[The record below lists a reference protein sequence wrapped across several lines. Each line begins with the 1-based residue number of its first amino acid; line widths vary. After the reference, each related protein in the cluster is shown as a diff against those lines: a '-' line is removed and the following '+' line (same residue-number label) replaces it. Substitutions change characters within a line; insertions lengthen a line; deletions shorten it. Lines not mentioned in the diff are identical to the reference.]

1 MALFWLIVNALQ
13 AVFATV
19 WTAGW
24 ILVALAVCAVMR
36 RRGPGLALARRVW
49 APGLLRAGWVR
60 LDVTGLERLD
70 RSRPCLFAANHQSW
84 LDIAVLFAALPV
96 PVLFLAKRELGRVPF
111 LGWYMEAMGM
121 VLVER
126 GDRQDAVRSVE
137 AVAAR
142 LQEGWS
148 VLSFPEG
155 SRTRDGRVQH
165 FKSGSLTAAI
175 EAGVPVVPVA
185 LDGVAHVLPRGRFR
199 PRPGCIRVLL
209 GEPISTEGL
218 TRADRAVLARRAQ
231 QQVEMLLERPREAL
245 SQIPSGSRTTA
256 RAGGA

>member
-1 MALFWLIVNALQ
+1 MAVFWLVLNVLQ
-13 AVFATV
+13 AVFAVV

-24 ILVALAVCAVMR
+24 ILVALVVCAVTR
-36 RRGPGLALARRVW
+36 RRAPGLALARRVW
-49 APGLLRAGWVR
+49 APGALWAGGVR
-60 LDVTGLERLD
+60 LEAAGLERLD
-70 RSRPCLFAANHQSW
+70 RSRPCLFAVNHQSW
-84 LDIAVLFAALPV
+84 LDIPVLFATLPV

-126 GDRQDAVRSVE
+126 GDREDAVRSVE

-142 LQEGWS
+142 LREGWS

-155 SRTRDGRVQH
+155 SRTRDGRVQR

-185 LDGVAHVLPRGRFR
+185 LDGAARALPRGGFR
-199 PRPGCIRVLL
+199 PRPSRIRVLI
-209 GEPISTEGL
+209 GDPISTEGL
-218 TRADRAVLARRAQ
+218 TRADRAAVARRAQ
-231 QQVEMLLERPREAL
+231 QQVEALLACPPEELQSEVVGSSEAVV
-245 SQIPSGSRTTA
+245 
-256 RAGGA
+256 

>member
-1 MALFWLIVNALQ
+1 MALFWLILNALQ
-13 AVFATV
+13 AAFTVV

-24 ILVALAVCAVMR
+24 ILVALAVCAVTR

-49 APGLLRAGWVR
+49 APGILWAGRAR
-60 LDVTGLERLD
+60 LEVTGLERLD

-84 LDIAVLFAALPV
+84 LDSAVLFAALPV
-96 PVLFLAKRELGRVPF
+96 PVLFLAKRETGRVPF
-111 LGWYMEAMGM
+111 LGWYVKAMGM

-126 GDRQDAVRSVE
+126 GDREDAVRSVE

-142 LQEGWS
+142 LREGWS

-155 SRTRDGRVQH
+155 SRTRDGRVQR

-185 LDGVAHVLPRGRFR
+185 IDGAARVLPRGGFR
-199 PRPGCIRVLL
+199 ARPGRIRVIV
-209 GEPISTEGL
+209 GEPIPTEGL
-218 TRADRAVLARRAQ
+218 TRVDRAAVARRAQ
-231 QQVEMLLERPREAL
+231 QQVEALLERPREEL

-256 RAGGA
+256 RAGEA